1 MNFNI
6 RCNFCI
12 VRFDAVSMVE
22 PQCMPSGMTGTR
34 YIEGKRVSNVE
45 ETLCGKIQPTLH
57 LSKYTYIGLAKIM
70 IAGDDDMF
78 CGNPVCKI
86 QRFDFFTLM
95 YGVAI
100 RDNTHFYILF
110 P

>member
-34 YIEGKRVSNVE
+34 YIEGKCIS
-45 ETLCGKIQPTLH
+45 TLH